1 MFKSFEHG
9 KLHAGRR
16 MEAINRIA
24 AEWNK
29 GLDTKTGR
37 RREHVY
43 VPLKEA
49 SELLAAAAVSSA
61 EDVAAKAVQDPYELM
76 SIDDLFAE
84 VNTE

>member
-1 MFKSFEHG
+1 MH
-9 KLHAGRR
+9 LP
-16 MEAINRIA
+16 
-24 AEWNK
+24 
-29 GLDTKTGR
+29 DTKTGR

-43 VPLKEA
+43 VTVPLKEA

-61 EDVAAKAVQDPYELM
+61 EDVAAEAVQDPYELM